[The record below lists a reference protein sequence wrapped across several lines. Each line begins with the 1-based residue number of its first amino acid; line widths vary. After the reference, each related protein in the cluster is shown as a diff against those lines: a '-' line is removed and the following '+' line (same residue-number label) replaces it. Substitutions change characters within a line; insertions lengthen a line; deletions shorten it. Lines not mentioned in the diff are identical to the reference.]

1 MCVLILCVFSLTTG
15 ALCRETVATGGQEIK
30 RKIQAFQKFRECEK
44 EMVFVARLMK
54 NMHLKRV
61 MDANPVLS
69 LTETNKLF
77 EHIKEHFQDYVE
89 EKRPA
94 STYNSLL
101 TNTFKDLYAQTW
113 DYRWQYAVM
122 SAINELIGNG
132 SGREQQKNADKWIAY
147 LKKAIQVYDRFVAT
161 LPHTL
166 AAPPATGPT
175 ISHEF
180 DKYTAHIAFIAG
192 VMKNIYSRDVNVVNT
207 PFDLFGLRKTN
218 LLYNMIKHYNELWI
232 LHDDGWKRAVMK
244 AISQDSESRPLRYR
258 IQTWNDW
265 FKYLNTTYAYK
276 NHVQDEFQ
284 KFRLYAREVEFV
296 AECMQGMSDNHQFFK
311 PYEEWELRIEEVKQL
326 IYTLYDKT
334 SHEFYDNLL
343 KERNRNGQE
352 FGNYTLSE
360 TWRYALMRTINISS
374 VVNHVENQDE
384 IIHWISII
392 QKAYQLAHPDAI
404 LTPPAKAA
412 GPRPAGAKQGPTAP
426 AKVAEPV
433 VEAPPAVDES
443 PIQENEEFQK
453 FKPCKKEMIFVADV
467 MKKIHEKKV
476 GVENLALFGKAKTN
490 VLYNLITQLY
500 SDEVVENLP
509 QTSILYT
516 HSLDYRWQFVLMKA
530 INYQVGLRGASSEE
544 WITYLRESYEYANR
558 TSREFSTFIPHKEKV
573 VFVADFMKR
582 MSVTKPKDDDPVLK
596 LALTQQLFDRIQ
608 KKYKK
613 LLVDEKGV
621 NTDTLEYTWQYA
633 LIETMNEL
641 GRMFPE
647 ENLFKKPSLL
657 KYLDEAY
664 KLSHPLATPTPAS
677 EVPKLPLPSASPPPS
692 ESSEDDVKSDAEESD
707 ADGAGPDIGTAPGTP
722 ADTNFTPESTPP
734 PNRKAEND
742 RPKSAPTYRT
752 LKEKE
757 IDKDLVSDRHR
768 GFETARDKKRSEVYN
783 KNRIQKPDGK
793 DGPPAGSAPA
803 DGGVAAAKSTSKK
816 RSSEE
821 SAESV
826 ETLDLPI
833 KRHVKYRKQP
843 TDLALA
849 VIKEN
854 AAAEPVAGAV
864 EPVARGGGRTILLPP
879 SIKDKNAAGST
890 KFKSMEQKRRLYNV
904 AYLWKPYKKNI
915 EALASR
921 VRELMKLPPSEL
933 KKQIANM
940 NDLVGVICAY
950 FHHCYH
956 NPVYQ
961 KYLRDNFTDPAL
973 RYEFM
978 VIELM
983 SGAANTTD
991 KDGTDEK
998 LTFIAPEE
1006 WIQLLKEFGNTQ
1018 PSKIEESQHESF
1030 SKKHHASIIE
1040 LKKMYEE
1047 REKQRKQEASK
1058 RKMDTQ
1064 GDTKEDTKVED
1075 KRPRTGQTLEEFTRV
1090 LMFTEEEER
1099 DMLYVQN
1106 ENWRK
1111 YSAQITKL
1119 TQYIKKFTDEPGTIF
1134 TREEYNVFL
1143 DNNPKTKLLI
1153 EYFQKYIQSNDVTDD
1168 QVMDVFHFASIQNES
1183 IIVDAI
1189 NFVISYEGNVDEWEA
1204 FLRMTPEDLDTKDI
1218 KLAPGIGSKLNTF
1231 PVDASP
1237 LIYNLTRRLEALQD
1251 W

>member
-1 MCVLILCVFSLTTG
+1 MLCCVCIVVVLTG
-15 ALCRETVATGGQEIK
+15 ALCREEVKE
-30 RKIQAFQKFRECEK
+30 FQKFRVCEK
-44 EMVFVARLMK
+44 NMVFVALFMK
-54 NMHLKRV
+54 NWYLKIV
-61 MDANPVLS
+61 EAEHPVWAIQ
-69 LTETNKLF
+69 ETKELYG
-77 EHIKEHFQDYVE
+77 HIVKEYKDCIP

-94 STYNSLL
+94 D
-101 TNTFKDLYAQTW
+101 TFNRPSKYFEKLYAHTW
-113 DYRWQYAVM
+113 DFRWQYAVM
-122 SAINELIGNG
+122 TSINDFIRAK
-132 SGREQQKNADKWIAY
+132 SGREQQPTQDKWIAY
-147 LKKAIQVYDRFVAT
+147 LRKAVEVYDEYVKKPTDIHELWVFRPYENQIAFVAD
-161 LPHTL
+161 L
-166 AAPPATGPT
+166 
-175 ISHEF
+175 
-180 DKYTAHIAFIAG
+180 
-192 VMKNIYSRDVNVVNT
+192 MKNIESKNVNVVNT
-207 PFDLFGLRKTN
+207 PFDLFGLYKTN
-218 LLYNMIKHYNELWI
+218 LLYNMIMVLCVRDQFGQFKDHSLDNR
-232 LHDDGWKRAVMK
+232 WKWAVMK
-244 AISQDSESRPLRYR
+244 VILHDSESRKTEKFRHKAL
-258 IQTWNDW
+258 NGW
-265 FKYLNTTYAYK
+265 FEYLNAAYTHA
-276 NHVQDEFQ
+276 NRVPDEFQ
-284 KFRLYAREVEFV
+284 KFSPYEREIAFV
-296 AECMQGMSDNHQFFK
+296 AKYMQGMSGNHK
-311 PYEEWELRIEEVKQL
+311 TYKIRNKELKLEEVEKL
-326 IYTLYDKT
+326 IDNLYDKT
-334 SHEFYDNLL
+334 IHKFYDNLL
-343 KERNRNGQE
+343 REKQRIINEKQLNQE
-352 FGNYTLSE
+352 IIDNYTLQY
-360 TWRYALMRTINISS
+360 TWQYALMRTINIYS
-374 VVNHVENQDE
+374 VVNHVEDPE
-384 IIHWISII
+384 KIAYWVDDI
-392 QKAYQLAHPDAI
+392 QKAYLLEYPDAI
-404 LTPPAKAA
+404 LTQPAKAA
-412 GPRPAGAKQGPTAP
+412 GPGPAGAKQGSTAP

-443 PIQENEEFQK
+443 PIQENEKFQK

-467 MKKIHEKKV
+467 MKKIHLKEV

-490 VLYNLITQLY
+490 VLYDLITRLY
-500 SDEVVENLP
+500 SDEVAENLP

-516 HSLDYRWQFVLMKA
+516 HPLDYRWQFVLMKA
-530 INYQVGLRGASSEE
+530 INYQVEVQGASSEE

-596 LALTQQLFDRIQ
+596 LALTQQLFDLIQ

-613 LLVDEKGV
+613 LLENGV

-641 GRMFPE
+641 GRMFLE
-647 ENLFKKPSLL
+647 DKLFKKPSLL

-664 KLSHPLATPTPAS
+664 KLSHPSATPTPAS
-677 EVPKLPLPSASPPPS
+677 GGGNAAANADIPKLALPSVSPPVS
-692 ESSEDDVKSDAEESD
+692 EASEDDVKSDAEESD
-707 ADGAGPDIGTAPGTP
+707 VDGAGQDIGTAPGTP

-734 PNRKAEND
+734 PNPKAEND
-742 RPKSAPTYRT
+742 RPKSAPQQRT
-752 LKEKE
+752 VKEK
-757 IDKDLVSDRHR
+757 DTAQDLVSGRHR

-793 DGPPAGSAPA
+793 DGPAADAAPA

-826 ETLDLPI
+826 ETLDLST

-879 SIKDKNAAGST
+879 SIKDKNPDGST
-890 KFKSMEQKRRLYNV
+890 KFKISEQKRTLYKL
-904 AYLWKPYKKNI
+904 AYRWKPYRKNI

-921 VRELMKLPPSEL
+921 VRELMKLPPNEL

-940 NDLVGVICAY
+940 NDLISVICMY

-961 KYLRDNFTDPAL
+961 KYLRDNFKDPAL

-983 SGAANTTD
+983 SGAGNTTD

-1018 PSKIEESQHESF
+1018 TSKIEESQHESF

-1058 RKMDTQ
+1058 RKIDTQ
-1064 GDTKEDTKVED
+1064 GDVKEDTKVED

-1189 NFVISYEGNVDEWEA
+1189 NFVISYEDNVDEWEA

-1231 PVDASP
+1231 PADASP

>member
-1 MCVLILCVFSLTTG
+1 LY
-15 ALCRETVATGGQEIK
+15 RETVATGGQEIK

-44 EMVFVARLMK
+44 DMVFVARLMK

-61 MDANPVLS
+61 MSVNPVLS

-77 EHIKEHFQDYVE
+77 EHIKKHFQDYVE
-89 EKRPA
+89 EERPA

-101 TNTFKDLYAQTW
+101 TNTFKDLYDQTW
-113 DYRWQYAVM
+113 DYRWQYVVM

-166 AAPPATGPT
+166 AVPPATGPT

-180 DKYTAHIAFIAG
+180 DEYTAHIAFIAG
-192 VMKNIYSRDVNVVNT
+192 VMKNIYSKDVNVVNT

-218 LLYNMIKHYNELWI
+218 LLYNMIKHYNQLWI

-244 AISQDSESRPLRYR
+244 AISHDSESRPLRYR

-296 AECMQGMSDNHQFFK
+296 AECMQGMSDNYQFHK

-326 IYTLYDKT
+326 IYTLYNKT

-343 KERNRNGQE
+343 KERNRKDQE
-352 FGNYTLSE
+352 FDNYTLSE
-360 TWRYALMRTINISS
+360 TWRYALMRTINIWS

-412 GPRPAGAKQGPTAP
+412 GPGSAGAKQGPTAP

-476 GVENLALFGKAKTN
+476 DVENLALFGKAKTN
-490 VLYNLITQLY
+490 VLYDLITRLY
-500 SDEVVENLP
+500 SDEVAENLP

-516 HSLDYRWQFVLMKA
+516 HSLDYRWQFVVMKA
-530 INYQVGLRGASSEE
+530 INYQVGLRGASWEE
-544 WITYLRESYEYANR
+544 WITYLKESYEYANR
-558 TSREFSTFIPHKEKV
+558 TSREFSTFIPYKENV

-596 LALTQQLFDRIQ
+596 LALTQKLFDRIQ

-613 LLVDEKGV
+613 LLENGV

-647 ENLFKKPSLL
+647 DKLFKKPSLL
-657 KYLDEAY
+657 NYLDEVH
-664 KLSHPLATPTPAS
+664 KLSHPSTTLASGGGNAAANADI
-677 EVPKLPLPSASPPPS
+677 PKLALPSVSPPPS
-692 ESSEDDVKSDAEESD
+692 EASEDDVKSDAEESD
-707 ADGAGPDIGTAPGTP
+707 ADGAGQDIGTAPGTP

-742 RPKSAPTYRT
+742 RPKSAPQQRKVKETKSAEEART
-752 LKEKE
+752 
-757 IDKDLVSDRHR
+757 DRLR
-768 GFETARDKKRSEVYN
+768 GAVTARSN
-783 KNRIQKPDGK
+783 KNGKNYDSLRDISKQEDK
-793 DGPPAGSAPA
+793 DGPPAGSGQQTPTSTPGTPRSGAAGGGAGGRFRESTSRPKPYDKIETEEGNKGPA
-803 DGGVAAAKSTSKK
+803 AQVEVPKLKIPEQEVTHRKEEEVSTETKPETPRASKPLIKKETRQTETLKFKPSKLISKSTKNEEEINVWRQRALEKIKNEIILGK
-816 RSSEE
+816 RSGKGNTDAPDKSRKRLPEE
-821 SAESV
+821 DMR
-826 ETLDLPI
+826 TLLYEDKNKKQWIP
-833 KRHVKYRKQP
+833 YRKKI
-843 TDLALA
+843 TTLARYMSLL
-849 VIKEN
+849 INDQRHHFE
-854 AAAEPVAGAV
+854 AGKV
-864 EPVARGGGRTILLPP
+864 QEILNTNLLTAKLHGLLEL
-879 SIKDKNAAGST
+879 SLLDD
-890 KFKSMEQKRRLYNV
+890 E
-904 AYLWKPYKKNI
+904 KPYD
-915 EALASR
+915 
-921 VRELMKLPPSEL
+921 ELMKKFNLSNQLTEEYIIIHAMNDDVDAWEEWKTFLEKIEPDVDDTNKLLEMRLGSEL
-933 KKQIANM
+933 
-940 NDLVGVICAY
+940 
-950 FHHCYH
+950 H
-956 NPVYQ
+956 
-961 KYLRDNFTDPAL
+961 
-973 RYEFM
+973 
-978 VIELM
+978 
-983 SGAANTTD
+983 
-991 KDGTDEK
+991 
-998 LTFIAPEE
+998 
-1006 WIQLLKEFGNTQ
+1006 
-1018 PSKIEESQHESF
+1018 
-1030 SKKHHASIIE
+1030 
-1040 LKKMYEE
+1040 
-1047 REKQRKQEASK
+1047 
-1058 RKMDTQ
+1058 
-1064 GDTKEDTKVED
+1064 
-1075 KRPRTGQTLEEFTRV
+1075 
-1090 LMFTEEEER
+1090 
-1099 DMLYVQN
+1099 
-1106 ENWRK
+1106 
-1111 YSAQITKL
+1111 
-1119 TQYIKKFTDEPGTIF
+1119 
-1134 TREEYNVFL
+1134 
-1143 DNNPKTKLLI
+1143 
-1153 EYFQKYIQSNDVTDD
+1153 
-1168 QVMDVFHFASIQNES
+1168 
-1183 IIVDAI
+1183 
-1189 NFVISYEGNVDEWEA
+1189 
-1204 FLRMTPEDLDTKDI
+1204 
-1218 KLAPGIGSKLNTF
+1218 TF
-1231 PVDASP
+1231 PVDSSP

>member
-1 MCVLILCVFSLTTG
+1 
-15 ALCRETVATGGQEIK
+15 
-30 RKIQAFQKFRECEK
+30 
-44 EMVFVARLMK
+44 MVFVAYFMK
-54 NMHLKRV
+54 LVYLDTVNP
-61 MDANPVLS
+61 DNPVL
-69 LTETNKLF
+69 KLPKTKTLYD
-77 EHIKEHFQDYVE
+77 HIVGQYKVYVE
-89 EKRPA
+89 ENEPA
-94 STYNSLL
+94 YAYNHPGNL
-101 TNTFKDLYAQTW
+101 KDLYSHTW

-122 SAINELIGNG
+122 TAINDFII
-132 SGREQQKNADKWIAY
+132 SGVGGIQQ
-147 LKKAIQVYDRFVAT
+147 
-161 LPHTL
+161 
-166 AAPPATGPT
+166 
-175 ISHEF
+175 
-180 DKYTAHIAFIAG
+180 
-192 VMKNIYSRDVNVVNT
+192 
-207 PFDLFGLRKTN
+207 
-218 LLYNMIKHYNELWI
+218 
-232 LHDDGWKRAVMK
+232 
-244 AISQDSESRPLRYR
+244 
-258 IQTWNDW
+258 
-265 FKYLNTTYAYK
+265 
-276 NHVQDEFQ
+276 
-284 KFRLYAREVEFV
+284 
-296 AECMQGMSDNHQFFK
+296 
-311 PYEEWELRIEEVKQL
+311 
-326 IYTLYDKT
+326 
-334 SHEFYDNLL
+334 
-343 KERNRNGQE
+343 
-352 FGNYTLSE
+352 
-360 TWRYALMRTINISS
+360 RTI
-374 VVNHVENQDE
+374 
-384 IIHWISII
+384 
-392 QKAYQLAHPDAI
+392 
-404 LTPPAKAA
+404 
-412 GPRPAGAKQGPTAP
+412 
-426 AKVAEPV
+426 
-433 VEAPPAVDES
+433 
-443 PIQENEEFQK
+443 
-453 FKPCKKEMIFVADV
+453 
-467 MKKIHEKKV
+467 EK
-476 GVENLALFGKAKTN
+476 
-490 VLYNLITQLY
+490 
-500 SDEVVENLP
+500 
-509 QTSILYT
+509 
-516 HSLDYRWQFVLMKA
+516 
-530 INYQVGLRGASSEE
+530 E
-544 WITYLRESYEYANR
+544 WITYLEEVSEVYEYTDKHPPTSAAAVASANTGGR
-558 TSREFSTFIPHKEKV
+558 PSAGGNKSPNTPAKAGDTSTNAGGRPSAAAKTGAGNTIP
-573 VFVADFMKR
+573 A
-582 MSVTKPKDDDPVLK
+582 TKPVVQPSAAAKTGAGNTIPATKPVVQPPAGANEGQTAAANADIPK
-596 LALTQQLFDRIQ
+596 LALSN
-608 KKYKK
+608 
-613 LLVDEKGV
+613 V
-621 NTDTLEYTWQYA
+621 
-633 LIETMNEL
+633 
-641 GRMFPE
+641 
-647 ENLFKKPSLL
+647 
-657 KYLDEAY
+657 
-664 KLSHPLATPTPAS
+664 
-677 EVPKLPLPSASPPPS
+677 SPPPS
-692 ESSEDDVKSDAEESD
+692 EASEEEVKSDGEESD
-707 ADGAGPDIGTAPGTP
+707 ADGAGQDIGTAPGTP
-722 ADTNFTPESTPP
+722 ADTNFTPENTPP

-742 RPKSAPTYRT
+742 RPKSAPIYRT

-757 IDKDLVSDRHR
+757 SAEDLVSGRHR

-793 DGPPAGSAPA
+793 DGPAAGADPA
-803 DGGVAAAKSTSKK
+803 DGGAADGGVEAGAKSTSKK

-879 SIKDKNAAGST
+879 SIKDKNPDGST
-890 KFKSMEQKRRLYNV
+890 KFKISEQKRTLYKL
-904 AYLWKPYKKNI
+904 AYRWKPYSKNI

-921 VRELMKLPPSEL
+921 VRELMKLPPNEL

-940 NDLVGVICAY
+940 NDLISVICMY

-983 SGAANTTD
+983 SGAGNTTD
-991 KDGTDEK
+991 KDGTDEN

-1006 WIQLLKEFGNTQ
+1006 WIQLLEEFGNTKT
-1018 PSKIEESQHESF
+1018 SKIEESQHESF

-1189 NFVISYEGNVDEWEA
+1189 NFVISYDDIVDEWEA
-1204 FLRMTPEDLDTKDI
+1204 FLRMTQEDLDTKDI

-1231 PVDASP
+1231 PADVSP